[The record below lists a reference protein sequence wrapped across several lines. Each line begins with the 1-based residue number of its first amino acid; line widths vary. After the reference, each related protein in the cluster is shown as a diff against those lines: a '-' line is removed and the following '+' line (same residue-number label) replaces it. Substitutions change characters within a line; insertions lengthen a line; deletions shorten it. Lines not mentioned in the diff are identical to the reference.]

1 MKHALIY
8 SLRVWLTTCVTVPIV
23 WTIGFTILHSSRPEP
38 FMIAS
43 VLFLILATAVFSSL
57 TWFVF
62 FLSILAIGKY
72 YFNRARLTIFVIGE
86 ALVILSFSTFI
97 YAFPGFERVNFMIM
111 MTLHCLV
118 VGAGIWLYKLGSV
131 TIIQP
136 FSSKYYADQEKPPP
150 ECY

>member
-8 SLRVWLTTCVTVPIV
+8 SLKVWLTTCVIVPIV
-23 WTIGFTILHSSRPEP
+23 WAIGFTILHSSKLEP

-72 YFNRARLTIFVIGE
+72 FSNRARLTIFVVGE
-86 ALVILSFSTFI
+86 VLIILSFITFI
-97 YAFPGFERVNFMIM
+97 YTFPGFDRVNFMVM

-118 VGAGIWLYKLGSV
+118 VGAGIWLYKPESL
-131 TIIQP
+131 TIKQNKPQP
-136 FSSKYYADQEKPPP
+136 I
-150 ECY
+150 